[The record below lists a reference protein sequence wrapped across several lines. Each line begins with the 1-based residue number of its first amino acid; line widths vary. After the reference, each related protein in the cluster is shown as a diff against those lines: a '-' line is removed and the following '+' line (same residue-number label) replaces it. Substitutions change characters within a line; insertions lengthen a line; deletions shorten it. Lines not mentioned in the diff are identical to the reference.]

1 MSSSYTGLTTAEV
14 QKRRQQV
21 GPNELVAQKKRTV
34 FHIFGEQ
41 FQNILIILLLIAA
54 VVAFSLGEQLDAL
67 LIGTIVLLNAFFG
80 LYQEKKAEDAIDA
93 LKEMTKTKVR
103 VIRDGVEVEVDSRE
117 LVPGDIIFIEE
128 GVKIPVDGVIL
139 EETNLQVNEAGLT
152 GESLPISKLEQQEV
166 YAGTIVTR
174 GRAMVETTATG
185 MKTKFGEIAA
195 RLSQIDKSKTLLE
208 KKLESFTQLIGIL
221 GIICSVLVIVLMLL
235 QGSSLLTSVLLG
247 VSLAV
252 AVVPEGL
259 PAVMTITLALG
270 VKEMAKRKAILRK
283 LSAIEALGSIT
294 VIATDKT
301 GTLTSNSMEVKEIWQ
316 NGALFRP
323 EKLPVQDP
331 AFVRLVENGL
341 LCSTASL
348 AKMGGKK
355 SLWQILGDPTEG
367 ALLILGK
374 DVDMHYEDVRA
385 KWINIF
391 EQPFNS
397 VDKRMSVTVK
407 HKDIVTYTKGA
418 VESVLAISSH
428 IEIQGKKLPLTDLRK
443 AEIKSVMEHWAN
455 QGLRVLAFSYKQH
468 QPGFEEKITSLKKL
482 ADDEKYTS
490 AVAEMFEGQTISGLV
505 AMYDPPRKEVRQ
517 ALLKAQ
523 EAGISVVMV
532 TGDNPRTAQAIA
544 TAIGLWKAGDK
555 MLTGDQVEKL
565 SDSELRAMLP
575 NVRIFARV
583 SPFHKSRIV
592 ELYQKQGEIVAVTGD
607 GVNDS
612 IALKQA
618 DIGVAMGLIG
628 TDVARETADM
638 IITDDNFA
646 TIINAVEEGRNIIK
660 NMRNAIK
667 YLLSTNVVEAIV
679 IIVGIFLGFPH
690 MFTAIQLLYINL
702 LSDGIPSLILSFSP
716 REEMVMKRKP
726 VRKVELVNR
735 FDLHYVIW
743 LGAAA
748 AVIVLASFFYFRTVP
763 GVDQRAVVFVVLA
776 LIQPFF
782 LIDLW
787 ITHQPYIKHIREF
800 TQPIF
805 IAAFMYPFV
814 ILFVM
819 ITNSQLAPIFKV
831 EAITPQVFALCV
843 AISSTILIPIMLFNR
858 LMRTHLNE

>member
-14 QKRRQQV
+14 QKIQQEV
-21 GPNELVAQKKRTV
+21 GLNELVEQKKRTI
-34 FHIFGEQ
+34 FHIFVEQ

-54 VVAFSLGEQLDAL
+54 VVAFSLGETLDAL

-117 LVPGDIIFIEE
+117 LVPGDVIFIEE

-152 GESLPISKLEQQEV
+152 GESLPISKLERQEI

-174 GRAMVETTATG
+174 GRALIETTATG

-208 KKLESFTQLIGIL
+208 KKLESFSRLLGVFGIV
-221 GIICSVLVIVLMLL
+221 CSVLVIVLMYL

-316 NGALFRP
+316 NGTMLRP

-331 AFVRLVENGL
+331 SFIRLVENGL

-348 AKMGGKK
+348 AKIGGKK
-355 SLWQILGDPTEG
+355 SRWQILGDPTEG

-374 DVDMHYEDVRA
+374 DMDMHYEDVRA
-385 KWINIF
+385 KWMNIF

-418 VESVLAISSH
+418 AESVLAISSH

-443 AEIKSVMEHWAN
+443 AEIKSVMEEWAN
-455 QGLRVLAFSYKQH
+455 QGLRVLAFSYKLHTQ
-468 QPGFEEKITSLKKL
+468 GSEEKITSLKKIQ
-482 ADDEKYTS
+482 DEKKYTS
-490 AVAEMFEGQTISGLV
+490 AVAEAFEGQTISGLV
-505 AMYDPPRKEVRQ
+505 AMYDPPRKEARQ

-544 TAIGLWKAGDK
+544 TAIGLWKAGDEI
-555 MLTGDQVEKL
+555 LTGEQVEKL
-565 SDSELRAMLP
+565 SDSELSAMLP

-618 DIGVAMGLIG
+618 DVGVAMGLIG

-638 IITDDNFA
+638 VITDDNFA

-660 NMRNAIK
+660 DIRNAIK

-679 IIVGIFLGFPH
+679 IIIGIFLGFPH

-716 REEMVMKRKP
+716 REDMVMKRKP
-726 VRKVELVNR
+726 VRKIELVNR
-735 FDLHYVIW
+735 FDMNYIIW
-743 LGAAA
+743 LGSAAA
-748 AVIVLASFFYFRTVP
+748 IIVLASFFYFRTIP

-787 ITHQPYIKHIREF
+787 VTHQSYTQHLREF
-800 TQPIF
+800 AQPLF
-805 IAAFMYPFV
+805 IAAFIYPFV

-819 ITNSQLAPIFKV
+819 MTNPELAAIFKL
-831 EAITPQVFALCV
+831 EAITPQIFALCV
-843 AISSTILIPIMLFNR
+843 IISSTILIPIMIFNR
-858 LMRTHLNE
+858 LMRGHING